1 MAGVIGFRGL
11 AIRFP
16 GAAAPVLEGL
26 DLDVGA
32 GEFVAI
38 VGASGV
44 GKSTLLRVVAG
55 LLQPAAGHAAIPRPS
70 PGREI
75 PAALVF
81 QDARLLPWRDTLGN
95 VLFGLEPMGL
105 AREDAERRAREALAL
120 VGLSGFASRL
130 PRQLSGGQRQRV
142 ALARALAVEPDVLL
156 MDEPFGALDA
166 ITREALQDELAALH
180 ARARRTVLF
189 VTHDIDE
196 ALHLADR
203 VVVLAG
209 APARVRRDV
218 VADAPRPRRRGDPAL
233 QALADAIRG
242 DLREARAA
250 RAS

>member
-1 MAGVIGFRGL
+1 MAGLIGFRGV

-26 DLDVGA
+26 DLDIAA

-55 LLQPAAGHAAIPRPS
+55 LLAPASGRATIPQPA

-81 QDARLLPWRDTLGN
+81 QDARLLPWRHALGN
-95 VLFGLEPMGL
+95 VVFALEPMQL
-105 AREDAERRAREALAL
+105 TREEAERRARATLAL
-120 VGLSGFASRL
+120 VGLSEFASRL

-142 ALARALAVEPDVLL
+142 ALARALAVEPEMLL

-166 ITREALQDELAALH
+166 ITREALQDELAALQ
-180 ARARRTVLF
+180 ARNRRTVLF

-196 ALHLADR
+196 ALYLADR

-209 APARVRRDV
+209 RPARVQRNAV
-218 VADAPRPRRRGDPAL
+218 IDAPRPRRRADPVL
-233 QALADAIRG
+233 QALADQIRG
-242 DLREARAA
+242 DLRAAHVARAP
-250 RAS
+250 

>member
-1 MAGVIGFRGL
+1 MAGLIGFRGL

-16 GAAAPVLEGL
+16 GAGAAVLEGL
-26 DLDVGA
+26 DLDIGA

-55 LLQPAAGHAAIPRPS
+55 LLAPAAGRATIPRPA

-81 QDARLLPWRDTLGN
+81 QDARLLPWRDALGN
-95 VLFGLEPMGL
+95 VVFALEPMRL
-105 AREDAERRAREALAL
+105 TRDEAERRAREKLAL
-120 VGLSGFASRL
+120 VGLADFASRL

-142 ALARALAVEPDVLL
+142 ALARALAVEPEVLL

-180 ARARRTVLF
+180 ARDRRTVLF

-209 APARVRRDV
+209 GPARVRRDV
-218 VADAPRPRRRGDPAL
+218 VVDAPRPRRRGDHAL
-233 QALADAIRG
+233 QALADQIRG
-242 DLREARAA
+242 DLRAA